1 MNAYIVFIQNGS
13 RHIYDHSTTSATS
26 SVQLGGKANL
36 FDYLFFSQRKE
47 VWFNGIRNKS
57 NFYIINIGV
66 RTVNYNIHTSCA
78 LLLMLDESKGHLEWL
93 VLTEYFNN
101 GTTYR

>member
-1 MNAYIVFIQNGS
+1 MNAYIVFTQNGS
-13 RHIYDHSTTSATS
+13 RHVYDHSTTSATS

-66 RTVNYNIHTSCA
+66 RTVNYNIHHAHYYWCKMKVKVI
-78 LLLMLDESKGHLEWL
+78 LIDL
-93 VLTEYFNN
+93 F
-101 GTTYR
+101 

>member
-26 SVQLGGKANL
+26 SVQLGGKGNL
-36 FDYLFFSQRKE
+36 FYYLFFSQRKE

-57 NFYIINIGV
+57 SFYIYQYWG
-66 RTVNYNIHTSCA
+66 
-78 LLLMLDESKGHLEWL
+78 
-93 VLTEYFNN
+93 
-101 GTTYR
+101 